1 MSKRRRE
8 GPTLAANK
16 RFCDPSFVATGLK
29 RQRDDY
35 CDYSDKRHRVETP
48 DFSGN
53 KRSADFDQEVD
64 QMHKRMKATVPTA
77 EETMAF
83 ILPYLLKMRCMYI
96 NAQNDA
102 ESMKKHCDTL
112 EKHLGTIQGAYHK
125 LMDRNNILKRELD
138 MTKYRLML
146 KDRENP
152 NYTQ

>member
-1 MSKRRRE
+1 MSKRQRE
-8 GPTLAANK
+8 GPTLVANK
-16 RFCDPSFVATGLK
+16 RFCEQPFVTHSLK

-35 CDYSDKRHRVETP
+35 CDYSEKRHRVETP
-48 DFSGN
+48 DFSGT

-64 QMHKRMKATVPTA
+64 HMAKRMKATVPTA

-83 ILPYLLKMRCMYI
+83 ILPYLLKMRCMYT

-112 EKHLGTIQGAYHK
+112 EKHLQTLQGAYHK
-125 LMDRNNILKRELD
+125 LMDRNNNLKRELD

-146 KDRENP
+146 NMDENP
-152 NYTQ
+152 NCM